1 MCDKNK
7 IYHMYIIEKKT
18 IIEIAKKE
26 NVSKQMI
33 SKILKEFP
41 EYKIEKER
49 RKAENNLKRKEK
61 KREYIKHKRELE
73 RKERE
78 EEERLW
84 WGMIEQQETHARM
97 ISKKRKISRAQLVEL
112 SLSQYVE
119 VGSKLRYIDPHHKP
133 ADLPRTYDIHNAV
146 LPQFRDYA
154 NEIESE
160 KWTSKVEKEALK

>member
-18 IIEIAKKE
+18 IIEIAKEE

-41 EYKIEKER
+41 EYEIEKER

-73 RKERE
+73 RKEQE

-84 WGMIEQQETHARM
+84 WGMIEQQRIHAQM
-97 ISKKRKISRAQLVEL
+97 ISKKRRISTAQLVKL
-112 SLSQYVE
+112 SLSQYIE
-119 VGSKLRYIDPHHKP
+119 VNEKLKYIDPSHKP
-133 ADLPRTYDIHNAV
+133 ADLPGTYNVHNII

-160 KWTSKVEKEALK
+160 KWNSKVEEEALK

>member
-1 MCDKNK
+1 
-7 IYHMYIIEKKT
+7 MYIIEKKT
-18 IIEIAKKE
+18 IIEIAKEE

-41 EYKIEKER
+41 EYEIEKER
-49 RKAENNLKRKEK
+49 RKAENDLKRKEK

-73 RKERE
+73 RKEQE

-84 WGMIEQQETHARM
+84 WGMIEQQRIHAQM
-97 ISKKRKISRAQLVEL
+97 ISKKRRISTAQLVEL
-112 SLSQYVE
+112 SLSQYIE
-119 VGSKLRYIDPHHKP
+119 VDEKLKYIDPSHKP
-133 ADLPRTYDIHNAV
+133 ADLPRTYNVHNII

-160 KWTSKVEKEALK
+160 KWNSKVEEEALK